1 MSKVCL
7 NCCKEIDGFDMYD
20 MSGNVSC
27 YKCWENKRNEFL
39 KIEEREKANR
49 FLRLFRGIKNDKNML
64 CMVIAEIAT
73 ILKIDVEKYVGK
85 EEQII
90 CG

>member
-1 MSKVCL
+1 MSKVCV

-27 YKCWENKRNEFL
+27 YKCWEEKRNEFL
-39 KIEEREKANR
+39 KIEEQRKAHN
-49 FLRLFRGIKNDKNML
+49 FIRLFAGIKNDKNIL

-73 ILKIDVEKYVGK
+73 ILKIDVEKYMGK
-85 EEQII
+85 EEIL
-90 CG
+90 C